1 MFSMMIVDDE
11 KFIADS
17 LSLYEWEQIDV
28 KVDAVFLNSQD
39 AISYV
44 KKHTVDIVLTDICM
58 QGLDGLEL
66 ARTIKQQDSRI
77 KVICISA
84 YDNYEYLRSALKLGI
99 EDYIL
104 KPIDK
109 EQLMSVV
116 QQTLQGISKA
126 NTRDL
131 QFVDEDVDGQNIPVH
146 MARDYIRE
154 NYASPISLERVASV
168 VNLNSAYL
176 SFLFKKVVGM
186 TFSDYVNKCRI
197 EAAAKLLKNSN
208 YNINE
213 IAEMSGYNE
222 PRYFSDKFKKKMGV
236 TPSEYRKEHTK
247 Q

>member
-11 KFIADS
+11 KFIAES

-28 KVDAVFLNSQD
+28 KVEAVFLNAQD

-44 KKHTVDIVLTDICM
+44 QKNTVDIVLTDICM
-58 QGLDGLEL
+58 HGVSGLEL
-66 ARTIKQQDSRI
+66 ARTIKQQNSKI
-77 KVICISA
+77 KIICISA
-84 YDNYEYLRSALKLGI
+84 YDNYEYLRSALKLGV

-109 EQLMSVV
+109 EQLMTVV
-116 QQTLQGISKA
+116 SQTLQDSEK
-126 NTRDL
+126 TRDL
-131 QFVDEDVDGQNIPVH
+131 ELADADIGKQNIPID
-146 MARDYIRE
+146 MARDYIRK
-154 NYASPISLERVASV
+154 NYASSISLESVAGV

-186 TFSDYVNKCRI
+186 TFSDYVNQCRI

>member
-1 MFSMMIVDDE
+1 MFSMIIVDDE
-11 KFIADS
+11 KFIAES
-17 LSLYEWEQIDV
+17 ISLYDWEEIDV
-28 KVDAVFLNSQD
+28 KVEAVFLNAQD

-44 KKHTVDIVLTDICM
+44 QKHPVDIVLTDICM
-58 QGLDGLEL
+58 HGVSGLEL
-66 ARTIKQQDSRI
+66 ARTIKQQNSKI
-77 KVICISA
+77 KIICISA

-109 EQLMSVV
+109 EQLMTVV
-116 QQTLQGISKA
+116 SQTLLDAEK
-126 NTRDL
+126 TREL
-131 QFVDEDVDGQNIPVH
+131 ELVDTDIGKQNIPID
-146 MARDYIRE
+146 MARDYIRK
-154 NYASPISLERVASV
+154 NYASSISLESVAGV

-186 TFSDYVNKCRI
+186 TFSDYVNQCRI
-197 EAAAKLLKNSN
+197 EAAAKLLENSN

-213 IAEMSGYNE
+213 IAEMSGYHE

>member
-1 MFSMMIVDDE
+1 MFSMIIVDDE

-28 KVDAVFLNSQD
+28 KVEAVFLNSQD
-39 AISYV
+39 AISYME
-44 KKHTVDIVLTDICM
+44 KHAVDIVLTDICM
-58 QGLDGLEL
+58 QGIDGLEL
-66 ARTIKQQDSRI
+66 AKTIKQQNSKI

-84 YDNYEYLRSALKLGI
+84 YDNYGYLRSALKLGI

-109 EQLMSVV
+109 EQLMTVV
-116 QQTLQGISKA
+116 QQTLQGTSEV

-131 QFVDEDVDGQNIPVH
+131 KFMDGREDRQHHPINT
-146 MARDYIRE
+146 ALTYIRE
-154 NYASPISLERVASV
+154 NYASPISLESVASV

-197 EAAAKLLKNSN
+197 EAAAKWLENST

-236 TPSEYRKEHTK
+236 TPSEYRKEHAK